1 MKTSDSGS
9 AVGLRSYSWAAL
21 LLAAAAAPAFLGS
34 YEVGQLSNVLVYFVA
49 ILGIVVISG
58 YAGAPFLGQ
67 GAFVGIGAY
76 LTAILS
82 TKFGVP
88 QLIAIVLTIP
98 VGYLAGLLI
107 GPIVVRLRGLYFAI
121 ATFIVALVFPP
132 LVKKFSGLTGG
143 VEGLSPAPL
152 APPSWWPASPREYT
166 YYICLLVATLV
177 VLHASY
183 VLSGPGGRAL
193 RALRDRS
200 LSAEASG
207 VPISRT
213 TRYAFGLATTYGCV
227 AGGLYTAALS
237 YVSPA
242 SFHFELSVL
251 LYVGAI
257 IGGLRSIF
265 GALLA
270 AGFLLYIPV
279 YAEQMNPGLSPMA
292 FGLIVMLVIVIAPGG
307 LAGEMLRLLRATRK
321 IASLHRLRQI
331 ADPGDRTRAVRETQ
345 SP

>member
-1 MKTSDSGS
+1 MKSKQSAT
-9 AVGLRSYSWAAL
+9 AVGVQLSLWTTL

-82 TKFGVP
+82 TKFGIP

-98 VGYLAGLLI
+98 VGYFVGLLI

-121 ATFIVALVFPP
+121 ATFIVALVLPP
-132 LVKKFSGLTGG
+132 LIKRFSHFTGG

-152 APPSWWPASPREYT
+152 VPPSWWPASSRVYT
-166 YYICLLVATLV
+166 YYVCLLVAALV
-177 VLHASY
+177 VLHISY

-207 VPISRT
+207 VPIGRT
-213 TRYAFGLATTYGCV
+213 TRYAFCLAVIYGCV

-242 SFHFELSVL
+242 SFHFELSIF

-257 IGGLRSIF
+257 IGGLRSPF

-270 AGFLLYIPV
+270 AVFLLYIPV
-279 YAEQMNPGLSPMA
+279 YAEQLNPGLSPMA
-292 FGLIVMLVIVIAPGG
+292 FGLIVMVVIVIAPGG
-307 LAGEMLRLLRATRK
+307 LAGETPRLLRAIGRITF
-321 IASLHRLRQI
+321 LRWFRRI
-331 ADPGDRTRAVRETQ
+331 VNLRSRTQAVGGTQ
-345 SP
+345 PP